1 MKKILTLAVVS
12 FMFVWTFAFEGII
25 EQTYTNP
32 ETQAQMTFKWY
43 ISGEDVRLDMLNGEE
58 SMTIL
63 PDFDGLQLVLFGNKA
78 DDNGDYWYSKTPLNE
93 IVVNAPS
100 VRLLEQTEST
110 FEGEPAKEAKVMTDN
125 GLMVVQYIDMP
136 LNMKNMITFFAESVE
151 FKAVSLAEDRGFPVS
166 SVLMTSKNAIY
177 TLKTNVVKE
186 QSLDAKTF
194 NVPSNYKLFTGI
206 K

>member
-1 MKKILTLAVVS
+1 MKKIFTIALAS
-12 FMFVWTFAFEGII
+12 CLFAWTFAFEGII

-43 ISGEDVRLDMLNGEE
+43 ISGEDVRLDILNGEE
-58 SMTIL
+58 SMTII
-63 PDFDGLQLVLFGNKA
+63 PDFEALQLVLFGNKA
-78 DDNGDYWYSKTPLNE
+78 DANGDHWYSKTPLNDV
-93 IVVNAPS
+93 VVNAPS
-100 VRLLEQTEST
+100 VRLLEKTDSK
-110 FEGEPAKEAKVMTDN
+110 FNGVPAREAKVMTDK

-166 SVLMTSKNAIY
+166 SVLMTSKDAIY
-177 TLKTNVVKE
+177 TLQTKSVKE
-186 QSLDAKTF
+186 QSLDAKWF

>member
-1 MKKILTLAVVS
+1 MKKIFTIALAS
-12 FMFVWTFAFEGII
+12 CLFAWTFAFEGII

-43 ISGEDVRLDMLNGEE
+43 ISGEDVRLDMLSGEE
-58 SMTIL
+58 SMTII
-63 PDFDGLQLVLFGNKA
+63 PNFEGLQLVLFGNKA
-78 DDNGDYWYSKTPLNE
+78 DANGDHWYSKTPLNDV
-93 IVVNAPS
+93 VVNAPS
-100 VRLLEQTEST
+100 VRLLEKTDSK
-110 FEGEPAKEAKVMTDN
+110 FSGEPAREAKVMTDK

-166 SVLMTSKNAIY
+166 SVLMTSKDAIY
-177 TLKTNVVKE
+177 TLQTKSVKE
-186 QSLDAKTF
+186 QSLDAKWF